1 LILLEVLV
9 GNFFALEIGNIVQYN
24 IA

>member
-1 LILLEVLV
+1 LILLEVLI